1 VCKGRDIPAFL
12 VVGGAVT
19 TEVYDCARGEP
30 DERGVLVGL
39 SGGVDSAVAALLLRE
54 QGYRVSAVTLRLWS
68 DPGSS
73 DRRTGRSVQD
83 VARAA
88 QVAERLDIAHAVV
101 DAGDVFSSGVVSYFV
116 DQYAQGRTPNP
127 CVKCNA
133 RIRFGLLLEIARKS
147 GLSRIATGHYA
158 RLIGSPGALAR
169 AVDRGKDQSYVLAE
183 VLPGLLSH
191 CLFPLGSLTK
201 AVVRR
206 LAAGAG
212 LENEVAAESQEIC
225 FISDDDH
232 RRFLRQRLGELPGAI
247 VDLSGRQLGRH
258 SGTYNFTIGQR
269 KGLGISA
276 DRPLYVVALS
286 AERREVVVG
295 PPEGTAAGGV
305 VLEDVVCHRP
315 QPSRSLLMQWRSTGG
330 SVRARVSGSTAEGG
344 GQVQVD
350 TLPPAVGDE
359 PASARHEAVA
369 VILEEPAMGVSPG
382 QTAVLYDRDLVVM
395 AGTIRSTRPWSE
407 TMREG
412 CVKG

>member
-1 VCKGRDIPAFL
+1 M
-12 VVGGAVT
+12 T

-169 AVDRGKDQSYVLAE
+169 GVDRGKDQSYVLAE
-183 VLPGLLSH
+183 VPPGLLSH

-330 SVRARVSGSTAEGG
+330 SVRARVAGSTAQGG

-350 TLPPAVGDE
+350 TLPPAVEDE

>member
-1 VCKGRDIPAFL
+1 
-12 VVGGAVT
+12 VT

-169 AVDRGKDQSYVLAE
+169 GVDRGKDQSYVLAE
-183 VLPGLLSH
+183 VPPGLLSH

-201 AVVRR
+201 AEVRR

-344 GQVQVD
+344 GQVQAD
-350 TLPPAVGDE
+350 TLPPAVEDE